1 MSEREQSPAAAPHN
15 RTVSANGLPLPAL
28 GQGGWRLGDDP
39 AKEAE
44 ETAALRLGLTLGL
57 TLIDTAE
64 MYGNGQS
71 ERLIGNALQG
81 VARDSYQLV
90 SKVLPQNAGRRN
102 IFNSCND
109 TLKRL
114 RTDRVDLYLLHWRGS
129 VPLEETVDCME
140 TLVAQGKIKRWGVSN
155 FDTADMEELWR
166 VAGGNRCAA
175 DQVLYNLGSRGIEF
189 DLLPWL
195 SAHGVAAM
203 AYCPLAQAGTL
214 TRMHRD
220 FYRDPTLTSLAIKY
234 GVSVMQLLLKFTLKL
249 PHVISIPKM
258 GTRRHVQE
266 NAAVLDLSVS
276 DTDWQALDAVFWPPT
291 AKMHLDIE

>member
-1 MSEREQSPAAAPHN
+1 MSEREQSPAVAPHN
-15 RTVSANGLPLPAL
+15 RTVIANGLPLPAL

-39 AKEAE
+39 AKATE
-44 ETAALRLGLTLGL
+44 ETQALRLGLELGL

-64 MYGNGQS
+64 MYGDGLS
-71 ERLIGNALQG
+71 ETLIGNALRG
-81 VARDSYQLV
+81 VARDAVQLV
-90 SKVLPQNAGRRN
+90 SKVLPQNAGSKR
-102 IFNSCND
+102 IFNSCSES
-109 TLKRL
+109 LRRL
-114 RTDRVDLYLLHWRGS
+114 QTDYLDLYLLHWRGP
-129 VPLEETVDCME
+129 VPLAETVDCME
-140 TLVAQGKIKRWGVSN
+140 TLVRQGKIRRWGVSN

-166 VAGGNRCAA
+166 VPNGDRCAA

-203 AYCPLAQAGTL
+203 AYCPLAQAGKL

-220 FYRDPTLTSLAIKY
+220 FYKEQTLAALAAKY
-234 GVSVMQLLLKFTLKL
+234 GVSVMQLLLAFTLKL

-258 GTRRHVQE
+258 GTAQHVRE
-266 NAAVLDLSVS
+266 NAAVLALSVS
-276 DTDWQALDAVFWPPT
+276 AADWQALDAVFWPPT